1 MRSGITSILLRA
13 IEKLVTAS
21 RGTYRPP
28 TQAIAQVERA
38 FGATKGLDTSAIR
51 SAAQLVRGSSQS
63 ETAAG
68 ISEVITGVLVDVAVG
83 LIGDALQGLIS
94 DWFGASDDAESAG
107 KEADAASSAV
117 DEINDSATNQCQRV
131 EERAAAQID
140 MLATMLSSIDPAENP
155 EGFAQLV
162 SLGAGVV
169 DESLS
174 AMTDICGERDH
185 AIAASY
191 GKLVD
196 VVETLAESNA
206 QQSTPHPMSETLA
219 AGAAKTMAAAVDVLG
234 TVKQTVVGIG
244 DDVDRL
250 VDFVTGADDDAP
262 AEKTVLAASDSR
274 DVQSTAAGQAAAEE
288 HQHTKPIGQK
298 EVPPVMATKNEPY
311 APTAVGHKG
320 ASAMQT
326 PHSQVS
332 CPPPAPQPV
341 AAQPIQTDDVR
352 NAGGW

>member
-13 IEKLVTAS
+13 IEKLATAS

-28 TQAIAQVERA
+28 TQAVAQVERA

-68 ISEVITGVLVDVAVG
+68 ISEVITGVLIDVAVG

-94 DWFGASDDAESAG
+94 DWFGASDDAEAAG
-107 KEADAASSAV
+107 KEAEAATSAV
-117 DEINDSATNQCQRV
+117 NEINDSATNQCHMV
-131 EERAAAQID
+131 EDRAAAHID
-140 MLATMLSSIDPAENP
+140 MLATILSSIDPAENP

-174 AMTDICGERDH
+174 TMADICGERDQ

-206 QQSTPHPMSETLA
+206 HRVTPHPVSETLA
-219 AGAAKTMAAAVDVLG
+219 AGATKTMAATVDVLG

-250 VDFVTGADDDAP
+250 VDFVTGRDDDAS
-262 AEKTVLAASDSR
+262 AEKPPRVATDSNGGQSVTATNAPGDQCQPSKPTVLKD
-274 DVQSTAAGQAAAEE
+274 
-288 HQHTKPIGQK
+288 I
-298 EVPPVMATKNEPY
+298 PPVTATKNEPT
-311 APTAVGHKG
+311 APPVVGNKPM
-320 ASAMQT
+320 ASVQSPNPQA
-326 PHSQVS
+326 PL
-332 CPPPAPQPV
+332 PQPV
-341 AAQPIQTDDVR
+341 ASQPIRTDSVR